1 MKKITKPAVR
11 EESVMYSDFSGKCFG
26 EWNAPIELKID
37 FSYGSNYDGACL
49 KLDLDDEDLKPILEL
64 IKSKLSKETK
74 DHFKKQLDKYD
85 KDYDDSM
92 QMRDWDSCDR
102 TINCSWL
109 YRYFLDIKPEE

>member
-1 MKKITKPAVR
+1 MKKITKPFVP
-11 EESVMYSDFSGKCFG
+11 EESVKYSDFSGKCFG
-26 EWNAPIELKID
+26 EWDPPIELKIN
-37 FSYGSNYDGACL
+37 FSYGSNYDGANL
-49 KLDLDDEDLKPILEL
+49 KLDLDDEDIKPILEL